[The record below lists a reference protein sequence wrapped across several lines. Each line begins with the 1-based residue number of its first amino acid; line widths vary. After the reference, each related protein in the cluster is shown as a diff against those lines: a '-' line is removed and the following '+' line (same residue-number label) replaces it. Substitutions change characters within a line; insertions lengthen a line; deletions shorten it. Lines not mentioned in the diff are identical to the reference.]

1 MKMPV
6 FESESSAVRVIIGIL
21 ALLLG
26 ILAVFALDA
35 FGLEDHVPP
44 WLADLLTLIVMFAL
58 IAAVARGAP
67 SKERQP
73 RLAPD
78 ADNP

>member
-1 MKMPV
+1 M
-6 FESESSAVRVIIGIL
+6 RVSIGIL

-26 ILAVFALDA
+26 ILALFAFDA
-35 FGLEDHVPP
+35 FGLDDYVPP

-67 SKERQP
+67 SKERRP
-73 RLAPD
+73 HSS
-78 ADNP
+78 